1 MFGDHLC
8 WNQVGENELSV
19 FAFAGRAHSIR
30 LLEFFLSMCIVLF
43 QEIDHAAVVFVSYL
57 VCFREVLER
66 WHVVRGGGERAQHNL
81 AERYA
86 VQTEV
91 RFEEKV
97 RDIVQSPLARVFER
111 CTIRKTD
118 LP

>member
-8 WNQVGENELSV
+8 RDQVRENKLSV
-19 FAFAGRAHSIR
+19 FAFACRAHGICP
-30 LLEFFLSMCIVLF
+30 LEFFLGMCIILF
-43 QEIDHAAVVFVSYL
+43 KEIDHAAVVLVGYL
-57 VCFREVLER
+57 VCFREVLKW
-66 WHVVRGGGERAQHNL
+66 WHVVGGGGERTQHDL

-97 RDIVQSPLARVFER
+97 RDIVQSPLA
-111 CTIRKTD
+111 
-118 LP
+118 